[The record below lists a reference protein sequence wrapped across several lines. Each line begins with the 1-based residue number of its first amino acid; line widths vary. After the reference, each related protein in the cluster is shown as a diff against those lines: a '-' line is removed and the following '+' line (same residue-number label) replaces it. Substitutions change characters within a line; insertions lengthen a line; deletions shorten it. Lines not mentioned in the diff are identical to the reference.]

1 MGILIFTSCE
11 SFVEVDIPNDKMVTE
26 TVFASDETA
35 QSAMKGI
42 YYELFN
48 ASFSG
53 GTTSSISVLSGLS
66 ADVLEPISNNN
77 TSLIQFVENDIFTD
91 NSGARAIWNSS
102 YNIIYL
108 VNNLLEGVEVSEEL
122 SASLKERLEGEARFI
137 RAFTYFYLV
146 NLYKNI
152 PLVLTTDYEV
162 NSLIAQATESEV
174 YEQINHDLQNARE
187 LLGVDYMNN
196 ERYFVNKHA
205 ATALLARVNLYQE
218 YWDQAKELSTE
229 IINASSTYSLVNHEE
244 VFIKNNQEAIWQISP
259 AGRGNILTW
268 TAEGST
274 FIGTSYSSIQLRP
287 EFVTKFDTT
296 DLRLSKWI
304 GSYTSD
310 VRDFNFVYKY
320 KDRSS
325 IDNITEYSVV
335 LRLAEQYLIRSEARA
350 RTGELQGALED
361 LNKIR
366 ERSGLSLLSEEN
378 SNFGEEDIINLVV
391 QERHK
396 ELFAEWGHRWLDLK
410 RLNKASEIL
419 DPKKPK
425 WEETDIL
432 YPIPAEERSKNPNLE
447 QNPGY

>member
-1 MGILIFTSCE
+1 MGILIFASCE

-77 TSLIQFVENDIFTD
+77 TSLLQFVENDIFTD

-108 VNNLLEGVEVSEEL
+108 VNNLLEGIEVSEEL
-122 SASLKERLEGEARFI
+122 STSLKERLEGEARFI

-162 NSLIAQATESEV
+162 NSLIAQVTESEV
-174 YEQINHDLQNARE
+174 YEQINLDLQNARE

-218 YWDQAKELSTE
+218 DWDQAKELSTE
-229 IINASSTYSLVNHEE
+229 IINASSTYSLVNHQE

-325 IDNITEYSVV
+325 IDNITEYAVV

-378 SNFGEEDIINLVV
+378 SNLGEEDIINLVV

-396 ELFAEWGHRWLDLK
+396 ELFAEWGHR
-410 RLNKASEIL
+410 
-419 DPKKPK
+419 
-425 WEETDIL
+425 
-432 YPIPAEERSKNPNLE
+432 
-447 QNPGY
+447 

>member
-1 MGILIFTSCE
+1 MGILIFASCE

-77 TSLIQFVENDIFTD
+77 TSLLQFVENDIFTD

-108 VNNLLEGVEVSEEL
+108 VNNLLEGIEVSEEL
-122 SASLKERLEGEARFI
+122 STSLKERLEGEARFI

-162 NSLIAQATESEV
+162 NSLIAQVTESEV
-174 YEQINHDLQNARE
+174 YEQINLDLQNARE

-218 YWDQAKELSTE
+218 DWDQAKELSTE
-229 IINASSTYSLVNHEE
+229 IINASSTYSLVNHQE

-325 IDNITEYSVV
+325 IDNITEYAVV

-378 SNFGEEDIINLVV
+378 SNLGEEDIINLVV

-419 DPKKPK
+419 EPKKPK

>member
-1 MGILIFTSCE
+1 MGIVIFASCE

-77 TSLIQFVENDIFTD
+77 TFLVQFVENDIFTD
-91 NSGARAIWNSS
+91 NSGVRAIWNSS

-108 VNNLLEGVEVSEEL
+108 VNNLLEGIEVSEEL
-122 SASLKERLEGEARFI
+122 STSLKERLKGEARFI

-162 NSLIAQATESEV
+162 NSLIVQATESEV

-187 LLGVDYMNN
+187 LLGVDYINN
-196 ERYFVNKHA
+196 ERCFVNKHA

-218 YWDQAKELSTE
+218 DWYQAKELSTE

-296 DLRLSKWI
+296 DLRLNKWI

-310 VRDFNFVYKY
+310 VRDFDFVYKY

-378 SNFGEEDIINLVV
+378 SNLGEEKIINLVV

>member
-1 MGILIFTSCE
+1 MGILIFASCE

-108 VNNLLEGVEVSEEL
+108 VNNLLEGIEVSEEL
-122 SASLKERLEGEARFI
+122 STSLKERLEGEARFI

-174 YEQINHDLQNARE
+174 YEQINLDLQNARE

-218 YWDQAKELSTE
+218 DWDQAKELSTE

-259 AGRGNILTW
+259 VGRGNILTW

-378 SNFGEEDIINLVV
+378 SNLGEEEIINLVV